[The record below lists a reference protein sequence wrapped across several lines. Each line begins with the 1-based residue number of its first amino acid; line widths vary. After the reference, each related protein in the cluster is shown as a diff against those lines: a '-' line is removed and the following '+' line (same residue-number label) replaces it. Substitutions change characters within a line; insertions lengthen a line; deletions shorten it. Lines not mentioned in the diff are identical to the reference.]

1 MIRARRAEDR
11 NGGPI
16 GCGGMAIGAVG
27 RTARFRW
34 DMADRSLHRHGI
46 GIALVRAGWTRPT
59 ARSGWI
65 QASADEVFM
74 RG

>member
-46 GIALVRAGWTRPT
+46 EIALVRAG
-59 ARSGWI
+59 
-65 QASADEVFM
+65 
-74 RG
+74 